1 MEKILVDPSKQ
12 LIYKNNNWFGDN
24 VYIKKQISKLYVE
37 CGLEEKGVLIASLLD
52 ALDGF
57 ILIMRKN
64 SNIAIDEKI
73 EAAEHVLNCKI
84 KQFINDFN
92 ITIQNQFPDVIKD
105 RVAILKVE
113 NKIDK
118 KLDICL
124 DIISSLFPSLE
135 SKYKKFYKN
144 STNLEWGNLI

>member
-1 MEKILVDPSKQ
+1 M
-12 LIYKNNNWFGDN
+12 
-24 VYIKKQISKLYVE
+24 
-37 CGLEEKGVLIASLLD
+37 IASLLD

-73 EAAEHVLNCKI
+73 EAAEHVLNSKV

-92 ITIQNQFPDVIKD
+92 ITIQNQFPDVIKNKVD
-105 RVAILKVE
+105 ILKVE

-124 DIISSLFPSLE
+124 EIISSLFPSLE
-135 SKYKKFYKN
+135 SKYKNFLQKFYKFGMGKFN
-144 STNLEWGNLI
+144 ININNIS